1 MKILFTDEHPIME
14 HFEGHEIIRG
24 DHVFRSS
31 HVDMDDP
38 DPSDYPLKKI
48 LRNENPDVVFLVDL
62 FKAFRGKRVFFHRS
76 AVLSWSSSSYQ
87 KVVVAIGNDEPG
99 MFNQNLQKSRS
110 CIGKIDHCNLYVC
123 NTEELA
129 TRASKFYRT
138 ALFDGSN
145 INPVI
150 DGINAAIR
158 SPSILGDRNSPYI

>member
-1 MKILFTDEHPIME
+1 MKILFTDKHPLMDCL
-14 HFEGHEIIRG
+14 EGHEIIQG

-87 KVVVAIGNDEPG
+87 KVVVAIGNNEPE
-99 MFNQNLQKSRS
+99 MFNENLRKARS

-129 TRASKFYRT
+129 IRASKYYRT
-138 ALFDGSN
+138 ALFDGAKVE
-145 INPVI
+145 PVI
-150 DGINAAIR
+150 EAINAAIKK
-158 SPSILGDRNSPYI
+158 PTILGDERSPYL